1 LTHSKF
7 YQESRADLIP
17 ITRADIKP
25 GLPVRIV
32 LKKDQKTD
40 KLSQGIF
47 KDILTKTP
55 NSHHDIK
62 VCLESGE
69 IKRVKEIPG

>member
-1 LTHSKF
+1 MT
-7 YQESRADLIP
+7 P
-17 ITRADIKP
+17 ITRANIKP
-25 GLPVRIV
+25 GLAVRIV

-62 VCLESGE
+62 DCLESGE
-69 IKRVKEIPG
+69 IKRVKEILG